1 MILEIG
7 GELGKFAEE
16 DKKQALSDIKK
27 IEVHWLKLLS
37 NKITETKLYI
47 VLLTCWN
54 LLSVCEPFFTVII

>member
-27 IEVHWLKLLS
+27 IEVRQSMSLS
-37 NKITETKLYI
+37 DKIT
-47 VLLTCWN
+47 
-54 LLSVCEPFFTVII
+54 

>member
-27 IEVHWLKLLS
+27 IEVRQFMSLS
-37 NKITETKLYI
+37 NKIT
-47 VLLTCWN
+47 
-54 LLSVCEPFFTVII
+54 

>member
-1 MILEIG
+1 MIVEIG

-27 IEVHWLKLLS
+27 IEVHWSKLPS
-37 NKITETKLYI
+37 NKITETWRYI
-47 VLLTCWN
+47 VLLTFWN